1 MEKVRVVDLGLDELD
16 RHPASWYAGDI
27 EEVPDERKPEEWV
40 KSLYEKAECVEYNP
54 DFWGTYPPLLS
65 YVQYGEPR
73 YVFVFDNVG
82 VPRQETKIE
91 ARARKK
97 TVFEFLVD
105 LVALDF
111 ERRKLVDKELVD
123 TALNSGAITFREYET
138 IKAVSEKIFEGEITQ
153 AEVKEKI
160 NAGYKF

>member
-1 MEKVRVVDLGLDELD
+1 MGKVRVVDLGLDELD
-16 RHPASWYAGDI
+16 RHPASWYAGEI
-27 EEVPDERKPEEWV
+27 EEVPDEKDPEEWV
-40 KSLYEKAECVEYNP
+40 KSLYEKAECLEYNP
-54 DFWGTYPPLLS
+54 DFWGKNTPILS
-65 YVQYGEPR
+65 YMQYGEPR

-82 VPRQETKIE
+82 IPRQETKIE

-97 TVFEFLVD
+97 TVFEFLID

-111 ERRKLVDKELVD
+111 ERRKLVDKELAD
-123 TALNSGAITFREYET
+123 LALNDGAITFREYET
-138 IKAVSEKIFEGEITQ
+138 IKAVLEKLFEGEITQ

>member
-1 MEKVRVVDLGLDELD
+1 MEKVRVVDVGLEELD

-27 EEVPDERKPEEWV
+27 EEIPDGWNAEEWV
-40 KSLYEKAECVEYNP
+40 KSLYKKAERLENNP
-54 DFWGTYPPLLS
+54 DFWGADTPILA

-73 YVFVFDNVG
+73 YVFVYDDVG
-82 VPRQETKIE
+82 IPRQETKIE

-97 TVFEFLVD
+97 TVFEFLIDV
-105 LVALDF
+105 VALDF
-111 ERRKLVDKELVD
+111 ERRKLVNNELAD
-123 TALNSGAITFREYET
+123 LALNGGAITFREYET

-153 AEVKEKI
+153 DEVKEKI

>member
-1 MEKVRVVDLGLDELD
+1 MEKVRVVDVGLEELD

-27 EEVPDERKPEEWV
+27 EEIPDGWNAEEWV
-40 KSLYEKAECVEYNP
+40 KSLYKKAECLENDP
-54 DFWGTYPPLLS
+54 DFWGADTPILS
-65 YVQYGEPR
+65 YLQDGELR
-73 YVFVFDNVG
+73 YVFVYDDVG
-82 VPRQETKIE
+82 IPRQETKIE

-97 TVFEFLVD
+97 TVFEFLID

-111 ERRKLVDKELVD
+111 YRRKLVDNELAD
-123 TALNSGAITFREYET
+123 LALNDGAITFREYET

-153 AEVKEKI
+153 DEVKEKI

>member
-1 MEKVRVVDLGLDELD
+1 MGKVRVVDLGIDELD
-16 RHPASWYAGDI
+16 RHPASWYAGEV
-27 EEVPDERKPEEWV
+27 EENPDERDSEEWV
-40 KSLYEKAECVEYNP
+40 KSLYKKAECLEYNP
-54 DFWGTYPPLLS
+54 DFWGKDTPILS
-65 YVQYGEPR
+65 YMQYGEPR
-73 YVFVFDNVG
+73 YVFVYDNVG

-123 TALNSGAITFREYET
+123 LALNSGAITFREYET
-138 IKAVSEKIFEGEITQ
+138 IKAVLEKLFEGEITQ